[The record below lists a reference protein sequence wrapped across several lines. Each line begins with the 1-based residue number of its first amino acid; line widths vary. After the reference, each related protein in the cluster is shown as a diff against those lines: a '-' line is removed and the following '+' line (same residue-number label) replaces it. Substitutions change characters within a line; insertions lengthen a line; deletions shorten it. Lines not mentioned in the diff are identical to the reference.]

1 MNLKMKQI
9 LRKTLLALLGGVMS
23 TAAWADGD
31 VTTIGATDYTDDGWV
46 HYSAPYTI
54 GADQTLHLEF
64 VNHHATNEQCVDN
77 EWGKSGSEPAQF
89 RNWFNYVLILSSDNT
104 HTSQYFYVRPDNY
117 GGGTKYSDAG
127 NEGNWDWGTF
137 ADETNGAK
145 VTMDIMR
152 HGSTVTII
160 ANLKSASGV
169 YRYQKYS
176 MDIDESVANIYANL
190 TAEHAYVEIDNSATK
205 TFATETAGS
214 YVYTNDFSSNSGLT
228 FVGSSSLTT
237 DGTFGYAFQNTASAT
252 PRTNYL
258 RLPNDLLAHSMLS
271 KQLTIGFWVKA
282 KGDKAGASSSYNWA
296 PIFTAYADAPSTE
309 NTVPMLACQYRG
321 LLQVN
326 CVAGFSD
333 YTDGQNDDPVNH
345 VYNDFT
351 GNTDWL
357 SDHEWHYYT
366 VVFNDEIASV
376 YFDGVLKNQWTA
388 NKTYNNGSTDVTWA
402 TQKGLFYNGSVL
414 KYICLGG
421 NQAWNWGDND
431 PGFTFARF
439 RVQNSAM
446 TASDIATRM
455 TADKATFTVK
465 IGETEWATLTSDKI
479 LNFDG
484 ISGLT
489 ANVVSDYN
497 TSTKSIT
504 VTPVTEVPA
513 ATPLLLN
520 GNEGVYSVPVL
531 ASTSASIGTNYLVR
545 GPGDEVGE
553 ATGTN
558 TRFVLVVSGTNAV
571 FKKIGDTKHPEI
583 STDKAY
589 LEIPAVLSAR
599 ELSINLDGGDA
610 TAIKTMK
617 VGTEDNIYYNLQ
629 GQRVLYP
636 TKGLYIVNGKKVIVK

>member
-1 MNLKMKQI
+1 
-9 LRKTLLALLGGVMS
+9 MS
-23 TAAWADGD
+23 SAAWAD
-31 VTTIGATDYTDDGWV
+31 VTTVGSIDDNGWV

-54 GADQTLHLEF
+54 GANQTLHLEF
-64 VNHHATNEQCVDN
+64 VNHHATNDECVTN
-77 EWGKSGSEPAQF
+77 NWGIVDASAPQF
-89 RNWFNYVLILSSDNT
+89 RNWFNYVLILSRDNT
-104 HTSQYFYVRPDNY
+104 HTNQYFFVRPDNY

-127 NEGNWDWGTF
+127 NEGNWDWGNF

-160 ANLKSASGV
+160 ANLKSESGV

-176 MDIDESVANIYANL
+176 MDIAESAADIYANL

-214 YVYTNDFSSNSGLT
+214 YVYTNDFSSDSGLS

-258 RLPNDLLAHSMLS
+258 RLPSDLLAHSMLS

-282 KGDKAGASSSYNWA
+282 KADKAGGSSTYNWA

-333 YTDGQNDDPVNH
+333 YTDGQNDNGANS

-351 GNTDWL
+351 GSTDWL
-357 SDHEWHYYT
+357 ADHEWHYYT
-366 VVFNDEIASV
+366 VVFNGEIASV

-446 TASDIATRM
+446 TASDITTQMA
-455 TADKATFTVK
+455 ADKATFTVK

-484 ISGLT
+484 VSGLT
-489 ANVVSDYN
+489 AKVVSDYN
-497 TSTKSIT
+497 TSTKS
-504 VTPVTEVPA
+504 VTTTQVTEVPA
-513 ATPLLLN
+513 ETPLLLN
-520 GNEGVYSVPVL
+520 GAEGVYNVPVL
-531 ASTSASIGTNYLVR
+531 ASTSASISTNYLER
-545 GPGDEVGE
+545 GSGAAVDAGSGV
-553 ATGTN
+553 
-558 TRFVLVVSGTNAV
+558 TRYVLSVNGGNAE
-571 FKKIGDTKHPEI
+571 FQKIGTTHPVI
-583 STDKAY
+583 STEKAY
-589 LEIPAVLSAR
+589 LEIPEVVSAR
-599 ELSINLDGGDA
+599 ELTIDFNQDV
-610 TAIKTMK
+610 TAI
-617 VGTEDNIYYNLQ
+617 NNLTPSISKGEGAFFNLA
-629 GQRVLYP
+629 GQRVAQP
-636 TKGLYIVNGKKVIVK
+636 TKGLYIVNGKKVILH